1 MPDQTSAWSFG
12 PIPLPVAPTSIK
24 RRVLRKQEAKQ
35 ILFDF
40 PIPTDTG
47 PDLFELEI
55 TGLIWPSYKAFALWE
70 LTKNADEPSIQ
81 ITVDEVLEP
90 NFAFYNGRYAVN
102 KSEIGAAA
110 AQSVADTGF
119 VGGIGPVH
127 TYSITFVQFGEP
139 GAISDS
145 EVIDPTSDEDGIG
158 TDIPD
163 GTNDTFDFDDFVNVL
178 EKIFSI

>member
-1 MPDQTSAWSFG
+1 MATSAWSFG
-12 PIPLPVAPTSIK
+12 PINLPMAPQTVK

-47 PDLFELEI
+47 PDLFELQI
-55 TGLIWPSYKAFALWE
+55 TGLIWPSSKAFALWE

-90 NFAFYNGRYAVN
+90 DFALYNGRYAVN
-102 KSEIGAAA
+102 KSEIGAEGV
-110 AQSVADTGF
+110 QQIVDDGF
-119 VGGIGPVH
+119 VNPEGPVH
-127 TYSITFVQFGEP
+127 KYDITFIQFAEP
-139 GAISDS
+139 GNTSDS
-145 EVIDPTSDEDGIG
+145 EVIDPISDEDGVG

-163 GTNDTFDFDDFVNVL
+163 GSDEFFDFENFVNILQKVFT
-178 EKIFSI
+178 I